1 MTLFVFNKF
10 TVLLLNS
17 FHTVSSRMFS
27 PIQNNY
33 AFFLLL
39 LKQNPLVKARLEK
52 ESKLTNKIFLP
63 VLLQLKIKCM
73 EL

>member
-10 TVLLLNS
+10 TALLLNS
-17 FHTVSSRMFS
+17 FDTVSSRMFS

-39 LKQNPLVKARLEK
+39 KRNPLVKARLEK

-73 EL
+73 EF

>member
-10 TVLLLNS
+10 TALLLNS
-17 FHTVSSRMFS
+17 FDTVSSRMFS

-33 AFFLLL
+33 VFFLLL
-39 LKQNPLVKARLEK
+39 KRKPLVKARLEK

-73 EL
+73 EF